1 MVARRGRDS
10 RAGRAPGGRARSRTT
25 TTGSAGA
32 SALALAVATRSR
44 AGASATTCVFSCTAS
59 SISIGGSSR
68 RSRRCWYPT
77 HGRRWCSWICW
88 AYAGGRTSAR
98 LWMRC
103 STSTA
108 TRRHAPSRPKAASPR
123 RSWRPSPS
131 SWGCAQW
138 TTSSWSSWARRPAAT
153 KAFTSRRSSTPAR
166 RATSR
171 PRLRR
176 SSRLS
181 GKSSPSLRRRR
192 SSRTCTRSC
201 WRRTWT
207 PWCTAATA
215 FSSGCGPPTA
225 AGPWAPS
232 TISASP
238 RRTAANSRVRRWLST
253 RE

>member
-88 AYAGGRTSAR
+88 ASAGRRTSVR
-98 LWMRC
+98 LRMRR
-103 STSTA
+103 SSSTA
-108 TRRHAPSRPKAASPR
+108 TRRRVPSRSKAARPR
-123 RSWRPSPS
+123 KRWRALPSA
-131 SWGCAQW
+131 WGCAQW
-138 TTSSWSSWARRPAAT
+138 TTSSWCSWGRTRAAT
-153 KAFTSRRSSTPAR
+153 KVSMSRHWSRPAR

-171 PRLRR
+171 TCSRRWSRR
-176 SSRLS
+176 SK
-181 GKSSPSLRRRR
+181 KSSPSWRRRC
-192 SSRTCTRSC
+192 SSKTSSPSC
-201 WRRTWT
+201 LRRTWT
-207 PWCTAATA
+207 LWYTPATA
-215 FSSGCGPPTA
+215 CARGCVRPA
-225 AGPWAPS
+225 AGGQWAPS
-232 TISASP
+232 TTSASP
-238 RRTAANSRVRRWLST
+238 
-253 RE
+253 